1 MKITFKKPEK
11 AQCWVLEES
20 KDTPEH
26 KTQLHLA
33 LPSPETPVEI
43 SSFPIEIRSE
53 TPIFRPKSIVNLWT
67 QILSIQIQCGNFWRH
82 QDALMLHKDKAP
94 VQTQSREESVANDGS
109 KWEKEV
115 LYIRHRIQKGLLTRY
130 KQPVEAELPEIAR
143 SISMLEGFGEVDVQ
157 IILRTKIHKVCKAVM
172 GLDIFPG
179 DDTFQIRARNA
190 LLYERY
196 SKLVNKSKQ
205 ENASEVMAPTTSEP
219 PNTDKS
225 AATEDQAGGG
235 GLLEPPAICLTQLT
249 PQQCARIEE
258 AAKAC
263 NPPLKR
269 GVVELMCMLPHFT
282 SKYGARDLQIIP
294 QGRLVQPF
302 HDFPEVGRGVYKG
315 GPIIPPQMLQLTSW
329 VSPNYGFALFV
340 DTDTGEGLQ
349 LQRFSPYEKDVLCAE
364 FDGQRRPIEELLQE
378 WIDCF
383 LKMKIVPSGG
393 EDLMSDEFRS
403 MDYLK
408 QKFLLQE
415 YGWPNAFPLSPS
427 KYASLIKRQADLHQE
442 RLDKWEKHESLDRK
456 WNKMMRHWGEVNL
469 DGSPT
474 TQDSERFRVL
484 DKTIEEALRYHVR
497 KSADREYALAAD
509 VPLDKSLRN
518 PLVLSRSSHE
528 GADWDVDVTPAKLM
542 ERFYEV
548 AAPFSR
554 ADDAH
559 ADVDIGKMKL
569 VLENAHDQWKLSER
583 GLYPRDDVDEE
594 DDDSTSDF
602 VPSDEEYSDDEEF
615 ESDEE
620 EEDLDFDIAI
630 LEEDSRTDIEQLRAR
645 FQAYQIAEHGH
656 QVTEDGSV

>member
-1 MKITFKKPEK
+1 MKISFKKPEE
-11 AQCWVLEES
+11 AQCWVLDES

-26 KTQLHLA
+26 TAQLHLA
-33 LPSPETPVEI
+33 LPSPETPIEI

-53 TPIFRPKSIVNLWT
+53 TPIFKPKSIVNLWT
-67 QILSIQIQCGNFWRH
+67 QIISIQIQCGNFWRH

-94 VQTQSREESVANDGS
+94 VQSREESVAN
-109 KWEKEV
+109 KALIREKEV
-115 LYIRHRIQKGLLTRY
+115 LYIRHRIQKALLTRY

-143 SISMLEGFGEVDVQ
+143 SISMLEGFGDVNAKIVRQ
-157 IILRTKIHKVCKAVM
+157 TKIHKVCKAVM
-172 GLDIFPG
+172 GLDSFPG
-179 DDTFQIRARNA
+179 DDTFQLRARSA

-196 SKLVNKSKQ
+196 SNLMNETKQ
-205 ENASEVMAPTTSEP
+205 ENVSEVMAPTTSKP

-225 AATEDQAGGG
+225 ATTEDEAGGG
-235 GLLEPPAICLTQLT
+235 ELLEPPAICLTQLT

-258 AAKAC
+258 AAKTC
-263 NPPLKR
+263 NPPLRR

-282 SKYGARDLQIIP
+282 SKYGARDFQIVP
-294 QGRLVQPF
+294 QGKLVQPF
-302 HDFPEVGRGVYKG
+302 HDFFEVDREVYKG

-329 VSPNYGFALFV
+329 VSPNYGLALFV

-349 LQRFSPYEKDVLCAE
+349 LQRFSPYEKGVLCTE

-378 WIDCF
+378 WIDYF
-383 LKMKIVPSGG
+383 LEMKIVPSGG

-403 MDYLK
+403 MDYLR

-427 KYASLIKRQADLHQE
+427 KYTSLIKRQADLHQE
-442 RLDKWEKHESLDRK
+442 RLDKWERNESLDRK
-456 WNKMMRHWGEVNL
+456 WNQLTRQWGEVNL
-469 DGSPT
+469 DCYVT

-528 GADWDVDVTPAKLM
+528 GADWEVDVTPAKLI
-542 ERFYEV
+542 ERFYDV
-548 AAPFSR
+548 AAPFFR

-559 ADVDIGKMKL
+559 ANVDIEKMKL
-569 VLENAHDQWKLSER
+569 VLENAHDRWELSER
-583 GLYPRDDVDEE
+583 GVYPQDEVDEE

-602 VPSDEEYSDDEEF
+602 APSEEECSDDEEF

-630 LEEDSRTDIEQLRAR
+630 LEEDSRTDIEQLRAQ
-645 FQAYQIAEHGH
+645 FQTYQVAVHGP